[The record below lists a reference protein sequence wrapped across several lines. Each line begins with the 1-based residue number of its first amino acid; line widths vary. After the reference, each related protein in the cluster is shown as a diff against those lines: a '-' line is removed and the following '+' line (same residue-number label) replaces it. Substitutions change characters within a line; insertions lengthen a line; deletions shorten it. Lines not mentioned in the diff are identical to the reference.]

1 MTRAGSP
8 ASAPAAGII
17 ALMRAPL
24 LLSPRLREVE
34 HAALAGLPAG
44 TLMERAGTAVAM
56 RAARLAGEL
65 PRATPIALLVGPGN
79 NGGDALVAVMRLRA
93 WGYPATPWFL
103 DAAPPRAAD
112 AAAVRARWLAGG
124 GELASLAALPPTL
137 AAAPAAL
144 VVDGLFGIGLTRPLA
159 GAAAS
164 LADLLAA
171 TRHPVLAIDL
181 PSGLDADRGTAVGE
195 DGGRV
200 LAATETLTFLADKPG
215 LRTGMGPR
223 YAGRITVDMLGVTI
237 AAAATDGE
245 TLDANLA
252 ASLVRRRDPLSHK
265 GSFGAVLVLGGE
277 PGMRG
282 AALLAAGAAQAAGA
296 GKTWMAC
303 LGPDPFS
310 ASQPHLM
317 SRAFDA
323 DAAGADAVVIGCGL
337 GRSRQAAERLARAL
351 ADARP
356 CVVDADALGLVAAD
370 AALEALLAGRSAATV
385 LTPHPLEAARL
396 LGCDTR
402 QVQADRLAAA
412 RRIAERHRAIVLLK
426 GAGTVLASP
435 DGRWAINT
443 TGSPAL
449 AIGGSG
455 DVLAGLIGGL
465 LAQAYPAWDAA
476 RLGAWLHGRAGDLWH
491 RGHPHGA
498 GLDPLGLIAH
508 LPRAWPSS
516 A

>member
-1 MTRAGSP
+1 
-8 ASAPAAGII
+8 
-17 ALMRAPL
+17 MRAPL
-24 LLSPRLREVE
+24 LSTAQMREVE
-34 HAALAGLPAG
+34 RAALAGLPAG
-44 TLMERAGTAVAM
+44 TLMERAGAAVATH
-56 RAARLAGEL
+56 AARLARDL
-65 PRATPIALLVGPGN
+65 PRGAPIAVLVGPGN
-79 NGGDALVAVMRLRA
+79 NGGDALAAAMRLRA
-93 WGYPATPWFL
+93 WGYPATPWVL
-103 DAAPPRAAD
+103 DGHAPAAAD
-112 AAAVRARWLAGG
+112 AAAVRARWLAAG
-124 GELASLAALPPTL
+124 GELAPLAALPAAL

-144 VVDGLFGIGLTRPLA
+144 VIDGLFGIGLTRPLA
-159 GAAAS
+159 GAAAGTV
-164 LADLLAA
+164 DVLAA
-171 TRHPVLAIDL
+171 TRHPVLAIDV
-181 PSGLDADRGTAVGE
+181 PSGLDADRGIVVGG
-195 DGGRV
+195 DAGRM
-200 LAATETLTFLADKPG
+200 LTATETVTFLADKPG
-215 LRTGMGPR
+215 LRTGLGPR
-223 YAGRITVDMLGVTI
+223 HAGRITVDLLGVG
-237 AAAATDGE
+237 AAAPRDAGE
-245 TLDANLA
+245 LIDAELA

-265 GSFGAVLVLGGE
+265 GSFGTVLVIGGE

-282 AALLAAGAAQAAGA
+282 AALLAACAAQAGGA

-303 LGPDPFS
+303 PGPDPYS

-337 GRSRQAAERLARAL
+337 GRSAQAAQRLARAL
-351 ADARP
+351 AEAQP

-370 AALEALLAGRSAATV
+370 PALEALLAGRNAATI

-396 LGCDTR
+396 LGCDTP
-402 QVQADRLAAA
+402 QVQADRVAAA
-412 RRIAERHRAIVLLK
+412 RRIAERHHAIVLLK

-465 LAQAYPAWDAA
+465 IAQAYPAWDAA

-508 LPRAWPSS
+508 LPRVWPSS